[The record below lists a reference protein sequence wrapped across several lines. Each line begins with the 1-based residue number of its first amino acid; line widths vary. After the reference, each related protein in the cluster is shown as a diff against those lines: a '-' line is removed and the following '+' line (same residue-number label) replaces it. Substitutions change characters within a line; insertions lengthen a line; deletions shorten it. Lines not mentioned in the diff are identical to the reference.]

1 MNRFRFNI
9 LLSLLLLLASCSPRS
24 KDEVAPA
31 TDPDIRGTAT
41 KVNVAVEPWTV
52 LVEEQPEETSGS
64 AKAVVSLT
72 AETRIL
78 RRAGSGVEP
87 AAPADL
93 AVGQTVSVWFSGP
106 VMESYPVQATAA
118 VVVIE
123 EGGP

>member
-9 LLSLLLLLASCSPRS
+9 LLVLLSLAACVPHSQ
-24 KDEVAPA
+24 DEMVPTTA
-31 TDPDIRGTAT
+31 PDIRGIAT

-52 LVEEQPEETSGS
+52 LVEERPEEASES
-64 AKAVVSLT
+64 AKAMVTLT

-78 RRAGSGVEP
+78 KRAGSEVEP
-87 AAPADL
+87 ATSGEL

-106 VMESYPVQATAA
+106 VRESYPVQVAAA

-123 EGGP
+123 QE